1 MKSEPNPVTAR
12 FHAVI
17 GKGGV
22 ILVPEPFASR
32 FAAGQ
37 EIEVRLAPS
46 RRPGSPFAPELDEDE
61 VSEIAALQAE
71 PAENIRGCLRA
82 QGVLSGKAPG
92 TRPRRDAGR
101 PKGARG
107 NTARRTARR

>member
-1 MKSEPNPVTAR
+1 MKSEPKPVTAR

-22 ILVPEPFASR
+22 ILIPEPFASR

-37 EIEVRLAPS
+37 GIDVRLAPS
-46 RRPGSPFAPELDEDE
+46 RRPGSAAPPALDEGE
-61 VSEIAALQAE
+61 VAEIAALQAE

-82 QGVLSGKAPG
+82 QGVLSGNNPT
-92 TRPRRDAGR
+92 TRPRRNAGR
-101 PKGARG
+101 PERARG